1 MKMRALFKVWV
12 AQLTPLEPVIS
23 KQLIVRK
30 ILVLCHRG
38 RALSKF
44 KQGRTQIS
52 YSYKDYK
59 IFVKSGFHQDF
70 QSNSK
75 PLDLQKHQFI
85 YTIYKF

>member
-30 ILVLCHRG
+30 ILVLCHRSFG
-38 RALSKF
+38 DRALSKF
-44 KQGRTQIS
+44 KQGRTRIS

-59 IFVKSGFHQDF
+59 S
-70 QSNSK
+70 
-75 PLDLQKHQFI
+75 L
-85 YTIYKF
+85 